1 MDELVKEI
9 RLLRADLLLMQ
20 ANRIGEFS
28 DADYTNYLLGV
39 MRALNSNIKDTAAQK
54 DKDES

>member
-20 ANRIGEFS
+20 ANRIGVFS
-28 DADYTNYLLGV
+28 DADYTKYLLGV
-39 MRALNSNIKDTAAQK
+39 IRALTPAVSAQEEK
-54 DKDES
+54 KEK